1 MPAEVTISPRKVQLT
16 TRSGVEISRLIPHQQ
31 LRAIGAWVFLDYYG
45 PTDQREAMSVGAHP
59 HVGLQTVSWL
69 FSGEIEHRDSLQSTQ
84 LVNPGEL
91 NLMTAGAGI
100 AHSELSLDSTAELHG
115 VQLWTV
121 LPESARAKAP
131 RFDHYS
137 NLPHFRH
144 GAMAIKLFMGDLLG
158 HSSPATRYSE
168 LLGAE
173 ISIDPHSITD
183 FPCLPDFEYGF
194 LLIGGDLT
202 VNDVGIAEG
211 QLHYLPTG
219 TASCEISSR
228 GGARIILLG
237 GAPFTEKIIMWWNFI
252 GRTHEEIVAM
262 RNDWNSPAP
271 SIPTFSD
278 QINLRI
284 PAPELPALQLTPR
297 SLQR

>member
-45 PTDQREAMSVGAHP
+45 PTNQREAMSVGAHP
-59 HVGLQTVSWL
+59 QVGLQTVSWL
-69 FSGEIEHRDSLQSTQ
+69 FSGEIEHRDSLQSSQ

-100 AHSELSLDSTAELHG
+100 AHSELSLDSTTELHG

-121 LPESARAKAP
+121 LPESVRSMAP
-131 RFDHYS
+131 RFEHYS
-137 NLPHFRH
+137 QLPHFRR
-144 GAMAIKLFMGDLLG
+144 GAMEIKLFTGDLLG

-173 ISIDPHSITD
+173 ISFDEGSQTTFD
-183 FPCLPDFEYGF
+183 CQPDFEYGF
-194 LLIGGDLT
+194 LLIGGDLI
-202 VNDVGIAEG
+202 VNGNAIAEG
-211 QLHYLPTG
+211 QLHYLPPA
-219 TASCEISSR
+219 TALCEISSSS
-228 GGARIILLG
+228 GARVILLG
-237 GAPFTEKIIMWWNFI
+237 GAPFREKIIMWWNFI

-262 RNDWNSPAP
+262 RNDWNSRTPT
-271 SIPTFSD
+271 IPVFAD
-278 QINLRI
+278 QINYRI